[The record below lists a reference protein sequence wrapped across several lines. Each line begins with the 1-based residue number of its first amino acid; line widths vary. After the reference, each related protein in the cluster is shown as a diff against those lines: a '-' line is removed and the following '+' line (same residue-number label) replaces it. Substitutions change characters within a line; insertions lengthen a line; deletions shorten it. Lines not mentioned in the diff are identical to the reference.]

1 MKKQLNDR
9 QTSWLNRI
17 TTTNLGWLKTKVEY
31 AILVRIMVIKA
42 TKEYDVFDRDV
53 LNDIREEWIK
63 DFTKLT

>member
-31 AILVRIMVIKA
+31 SILVRIMVIKA
-42 TKEYDVFDRDV
+42 TKEYDAFDRDV

-63 DFTKLT
+63 DFTKLA